1 MAAGRLTP
9 RQSIAAECRRRG
21 APGVV
26 SGCIN
31 LLEAREADDAL
42 VLALGGE
49 AAPYVLSG
57 GEGGTQATG
66 RGCGPPA
73 GRHRAARRPGRAGP
87 LGRGPGHRPADGQRA
102 LS

>member
-42 VLALGGE
+42 LLALGGE

-57 GEGGTQATG
+57 GEGGTQG
-66 RGCGPPA
+66 YWPRVW
-73 GRHRAARRPGRAGP
+73 AARGPSPGCAPTRSRGSARPRTGP
-87 LGRGPGHRPADGQRA
+87 SPG
-102 LS
+102 